1 MRVRIA
7 LTSFFLLA
15 CLYIG
20 VLVWMDSTGRVFAEI
35 PTLWSILPMLGCL
48 SLSSYFVRYLRWR
61 WLLSRAGSRTGFFY
75 GLLAYLSGFAFTATP
90 GKVGELLRIRY
101 FMPQGIPAPLV
112 LAAFVYE
119 RVFDLLVV
127 LLLASMAI
135 SRLELF
141 LVASGFVVTLIACVT
156 YAACHPD
163 WLSRAAAYLRQRGL
177 KRLARILRV
186 LRSGLTGCRQWL
198 TPKDLAT
205 SLLLGIVAWGMTA
218 GSFALL
224 LVWLGIDIPLFSA
237 LAIYPLAMLAGAA
250 SMLPGGLG
258 STEVT
263 VAGLLVYM
271 GFPLGLATVAAI
283 GIRLSTLWLA
293 IAVGLCAMGALESRL
308 LSRTEEL

>member
-1 MRVRIA
+1 
-7 LTSFFLLA
+7 
-15 CLYIG
+15 
-20 VLVWMDSTGRVFAEI
+20 
-35 PTLWSILPMLGCL
+35 MLGCL

-61 WLLSRAGSRTGFFY
+61 WLLSRAGSRTRFCY

-141 LVASGFVVTLIACVT
+141 LVASGFVVTLVACIT
-156 YAACHPD
+156 YAAFHPD

-271 GFPLGLATVAAI
+271 GFPLGLATVAAV

-293 IAVGLCAMGALESRL
+293 IAVGLCAMGVLESRL